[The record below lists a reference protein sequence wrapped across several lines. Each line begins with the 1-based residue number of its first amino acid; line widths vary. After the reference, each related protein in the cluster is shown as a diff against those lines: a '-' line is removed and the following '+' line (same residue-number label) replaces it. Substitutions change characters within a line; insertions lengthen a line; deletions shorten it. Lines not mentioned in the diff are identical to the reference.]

1 MKSWLQYNYIEMY
14 SKHNE
19 LKSVLLLKDLL
30 EMTLISKKVYI
41 DKLVDTINKYNN
53 TCNKTIKM
61 KPINVKYNTYINFG
75 KEVNDKNP
83 KF

>member
-1 MKSWLQYNYIEMY
+1 MKSWLQDNYIEMY